1 MVNSDPVVGQ
11 GRAPNELRTRVGG
24 WSLEGG
30 GEGGG
35 RGDGGEG
42 KKGVAKG
49 GGGRRRGEGAVEER
63 EMEGDA

>member
-35 RGDGGEG
+35 RGDGREG
-42 KKGVAKG
+42 KKGVAK
-49 GGGRRRGEGAVEER
+49 RRRR
-63 EMEGDA
+63 LKR

>member
-30 GEGGG
+30 GEGEG
-35 RGDGGEG
+35 RGDGGG
-42 KKGVAKG
+42 
-49 GGGRRRGEGAVEER
+49 
-63 EMEGDA
+63 